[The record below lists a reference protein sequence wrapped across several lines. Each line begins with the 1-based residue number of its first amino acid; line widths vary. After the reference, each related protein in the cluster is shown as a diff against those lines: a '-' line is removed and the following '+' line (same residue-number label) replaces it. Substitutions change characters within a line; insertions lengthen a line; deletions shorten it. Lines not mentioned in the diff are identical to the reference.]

1 MPAAS
6 GAKKNS
12 SASNAGRS
20 YSKTKR
26 AFLVKAL
33 FCVLYKLESN
43 DVIDAVAS
51 SEVHGVGAYA
61 PWSRTCVASS
71 PQLNFSP
78 AFPGKSQRHLWFFEI
93 AYDDLRPDLH
103 IDS

>member
-1 MPAAS
+1 MR
-6 GAKKNS
+6 AKEVEKVSFPQYNS
-12 SASNAGRS
+12 KKEEGPSQDGDYTILTRP
-20 YSKTKR
+20 
-26 AFLVKAL
+26 L
-33 FCVLYKLESN
+33 FCKLESN

-78 AFPGKSQRHLWFFEI
+78 AFPGKNQRHLWFFEN
-93 AYDDLRPDLH
+93 AYDDLRAVLH
-103 IDS
+103 VES

>member
-1 MPAAS
+1 MPSLLSVFRLRSFAYLV
-6 GAKKNS
+6 NRS
-12 SASNAGRS
+12 SVHPSACR
-20 YSKTKR
+20 
-26 AFLVKAL
+26 FIH
-33 FCVLYKLESN
+33 KLEFH
-43 DVIDAVAS
+43 DVIDAEAS

-78 AFPGKSQRHLWFFEI
+78 AFPGKNQRHLWFFEI

>member
-1 MPAAS
+1 MI
-6 GAKKNS
+6 KH
-12 SASNAGRS
+12 
-20 YSKTKR
+20 
-26 AFLVKAL
+26 
-33 FCVLYKLESN
+33 LYKPKLI
-43 DVIDAVAS
+43 DVIDAGAS
-51 SEVHGVGAYA
+51 SEVHGVRAYA